1 MKGGQISSWFL
12 LTKESRSLIF
22 AATFF
27 QLFNVRTA
35 CHFRSLPIPHHFF
48 NKWSVYRS
56 FLDFQ
61 KFNQD
66 SEAVGKLEN
75 RPFYGFLWL
84 VSC

>member
-35 CHFRSLPIPHHFF
+35 YPNLAKIQEMKGISEPLLPMVMYTICHKL
-48 NKWSVYRS
+48 S
-56 FLDFQ
+56 FEEEEVL
-61 KFNQD
+61 
-66 SEAVGKLEN
+66 
-75 RPFYGFLWL
+75 
-84 VSC
+84 